1 MKAPA
6 NRGGN
11 VPRGVLQETSQKR
24 KPPIKTEGARYDTLV
39 GRYYPAVY
47 SVASRLTD
55 DPREAILLTNATFN
69 NTRKQLQTCCDE
81 NVLASI
87 LISNVIRAGC
97 RLNRPPP
104 FIELRCNS
112 GAGRSIY

>member
-24 KPPIKTEGARYDTLV
+24 KPPIKTKGARYDALV
-39 GRYYPAVY
+39 DRYYPAVY
-47 SVASRLTD
+47 SVASRLTN
-55 DPREAILLTNATFN
+55 DPREAILVTHAAFN
-69 NTRKQLQTCCDE
+69 STRKQLQTCCDE

-97 RLNRPPP
+97 RLDRTSASNPNRKSA
-104 FIELRCNS
+104 IR
-112 GAGRSIY
+112 

>member
-1 MKAPA
+1 VKAPA

-24 KPPIKTEGARYDTLV
+24 KPPIKTKGARYDTLV

-47 SVASRLTD
+47 SIASGLVD
-55 DPREAILLTNATFN
+55 DPREAILVTLATFN
-69 NTRKQLQTCCDE
+69 STRKQLQSCCDE

-97 RLNRPPP
+97 RLNRTSASNPNRKSA
-104 FIELRCNS
+104 IR
-112 GAGRSIY
+112 

>member
-11 VPRGVLQETSQKR
+11 VPRGVLQEASQKR
-24 KPPIKTEGARYDTLV
+24 TPPIKTKGARFDTLV

-47 SVASRLTD
+47 GFASRLTD
-55 DPREAILLTNATFN
+55 DPREAILLTHDAFN
-69 NTRKQLQTCCDE
+69 STRKQLRTCWDE

-87 LISNVIRAGC
+87 LMCTVIQAG
-97 RLNRPPP
+97 LTP
-104 FIELRCNS
+104 
-112 GAGRSIY
+112 A